1 MTCTFCGGRGWV
13 RADLPVNDPK
23 FGTAIPCTC
32 KRIDQGDIRLPRLQK
47 FSNLGVLGTVD
58 FDDVS
63 RTGPSEIAESQARYL
78 AAYDAALEFCN
89 NPLTTMVFVGGNGT
103 GKTYLAAAVAN
114 SLINKGHPVFFSFV
128 PDLLDQLRG
137 SFTSDADFNY
147 DEMFEQVVALKKNAM
162 KKMATKKDEETKED
176 K

>member
-1 MTCTFCGGRGWV
+1 MESLGDILKRLQQQSISNADVIPDWVEELENTNDLVTCTFCGGRGWV

-89 NPLTTMVFVGGNGT
+89 NPLTTLVFVGGNGT
-103 GKTYLAAAVAN
+103 GKTYLL
-114 SLINKGHPVFFSFV
+114 SLIHI
-128 PDLLDQLRG
+128 
-137 SFTSDADFNY
+137 
-147 DEMFEQVVALKKNAM
+147 
-162 KKMATKKDEETKED
+162 
-176 K
+176 